1 VHVSKAHKEAA
12 RSALEAHGSSIDEL
26 HQKLASAP
34 GVDKERLHKAV
45 REYKAAHQTF
55 TEDALGCMN

>member
-1 VHVSKAHKEAA
+1 MPDALKDQA
-12 RSALEAHGSSIDEL
+12 RQALEAHGNAIDAL

-34 GVDKERLHKAV
+34 GVDKERLQTAV
-45 REYKAAHQTF
+45 RNYKNAHQAF